1 LFSLFQLLASWYL
14 AVMYLS
20 AIIFFITYAFVYE
33 FKEKRSLLIYVT
45 VTLFLVTVASL
56 PFAFIHKDKADENG
70 SWRTLAQ
77 CVLGSADI
85 TGCVLPPTEENRNM
99 TIAGS
104 LLKQFH
110 DTPNRGENN
119 QFLGWTVLLLFVSIL
134 YFSTKERK
142 GFFFQSAIP
151 WLLLAFFAFI
161 ASLGPFLWVERKLFD
176 IKLPWFWVYYYIEPL
191 RFMRA
196 VSRYSLLIYFSLPI
210 VITFG
215 FLHLKQFTWLK
226 SNPKRIWLCSLSL
239 MILSGLEYYVVS
251 PMPTY
256 KYNEHEAV
264 DWIAENA
271 PNDPVVFFPFDDYV
285 GRLLDTAP
293 NFTPLVNG
301 WPPGTRDPYHEWKHD
316 ILSTFPD
323 DRSIAYLYKIG
334 TKTIIVDNTFA
345 QSISHDNIKLMERL
359 KTCSIYRI
367 VADEELDR
375 LADSILEDEWNEFMY
390 PETPDKF
397 KPTSNDELVYQ
408 WTLNQGDPSN
418 WNIPSSSFG
427 SAQISNGILHGRVKH
442 IYTPIVTTL
451 PQPLLPKENHHIR
464 VKLRVDKSII
474 PGEAHHSKIYWK
486 TATAGWSEAQML
498 EAPQAIRDGWQII
511 EFLVGDHPAW
521 NANGSI
527 TQLRFQPFA
536 LQYPGLEFE
545 IDEIRVIG
553 K

>member
-1 LFSLFQLLASWYL
+1 
-14 AVMYLS
+14 
-20 AIIFFITYAFVYE
+20 
-33 FKEKRSLLIYVT
+33 
-45 VTLFLVTVASL
+45 
-56 PFAFIHKDKADENG
+56 
-70 SWRTLAQ
+70 
-77 CVLGSADI
+77 
-85 TGCVLPPTEENRNM
+85 
-99 TIAGS
+99 
-104 LLKQFH
+104 
-110 DTPNRGENN
+110 
-119 QFLGWTVLLLFVSIL
+119 
-134 YFSTKERK
+134 
-142 GFFFQSAIP
+142 
-151 WLLLAFFAFI
+151 
-161 ASLGPFLWVERKLFD
+161 
-176 IKLPWFWVYYYIEPL
+176 
-191 RFMRA
+191 
-196 VSRYSLLIYFSLPI
+196 
-210 VITFG
+210 
-215 FLHLKQFTWLK
+215 
-226 SNPKRIWLCSLSL
+226 